1 MGAFGGNYGS
11 NYTRGSIIIPTRSPY
26 TLQADLCVKKNIKTI
41 LCVAG
46 EQLADIFALNFL
58 GAEWEVKLV
67 DCMND
72 MNFDI
77 SDVIDQQIIFYKPD
91 GTRLEKQAQLIE
103 DPNDP
108 NNHFIT
114 FVNTAPDTKSILD
127 LVGKWEFSGM
137 VQLSSNDSFQASQR
151 SIFWVS

>member
-1 MGAFGGNYGS
+1 
-11 NYTRGSIIIPTRSPY
+11 
-26 TLQADLCVKKNIKTI
+26 
-41 LCVAG
+41 
-46 EQLADIFALNFL
+46 
-58 GAEWEVKLV
+58 
-67 DCMND
+67 MND